1 MDAYLL
7 TDVINII
14 KHDTDHHT
22 CRRVLHENYEWLEHF
37 WLYKY
42 NREDASIE
50 SFIREKGTFFW
61 AMDDIKE
68 LARAFAS
75 IECVGSNKDPL
86 YAQTVEIA
94 RATMYLR
101 YHCNLFV
108 NDTPTCTT
116 IECRQHKIDKGT
128 CSQANGL
135 RWNRSYEP
143 ILAFK
148 ALVYIVRQIRNN
160 LFHGHKLSLDPVQYE
175 RNKILVSLASRVTE
189 ILLENLV
196 ASGG

>member
-7 TDVINII
+7 TDVINAIRR
-14 KHDTDHHT
+14 DDDHHS

-37 WLYKY
+37 WRYKY
-42 NREDASIE
+42 NHGDLSIDD
-50 SFIREKGTFFW
+50 FIRDKGTFFW
-61 AMDDIKE
+61 AMNEIKE
-68 LARAFAS
+68 LAKEFAS
-75 IECVGSNKDPL
+75 IECVGSNKEPE
-86 YAQTVEIA
+86 YAQSEEIA

-101 YHCNLFV
+101 YHCSLF
-108 NDTPTCTT
+108 DDKTPTCEG
-116 IECRQHKIDKGT
+116 IMCRQHKIDKGT
-128 CSQANGL
+128 CSPENGL
-135 RWNRSYEP
+135 LWKGRYNP
-143 ILAFK
+143 ISAFK

-189 ILLENLV
+189 ILLANLV